1 MVHGVLVSQ
10 GPFLPS
16 FVYVGLFVFT
26 LGGGT
31 LAFRYDRP
39 TPATAGILEIGP
51 RSARVPATLP
61 AKFGLPRPFRFFSR
75 WRHGTDRR
83 TDGQHRYIMG
93 PPSRKDGP
101 IISFAKLN
109 WKVYSVYSGVV
120 ALARKKPEGGRSPY
134 TDSPKL
140 KGKRKK
146 TAPPQKKKLGYREIV
161 EKS

>member
-1 MVHGVLVSQ
+1 
-10 GPFLPS
+10 
-16 FVYVGLFVFT
+16 
-26 LGGGT
+26 
-31 LAFRYDRP
+31 
-39 TPATAGILEIGP
+39 
-51 RSARVPATLP
+51 
-61 AKFGLPRPFRFFSR
+61 
-75 WRHGTDRR
+75 
-83 TDGQHRYIMG
+83 MG

-146 TAPPQKKKLGYREIV
+146 TAPPPKKKIRLSGNCRKKLTKMPNLELKALIL
-161 EKS
+161 KTFRKNRGLLKF